1 MLSLEF
7 LEKEVF
13 KVMFLDPQNRVV
25 EIEDLF
31 EGTLI

>member
-1 MLSLEF
+1 MVSLEF
-7 LEKEVF
+7 LKKEVF
-13 KVMFLDPQNRVV
+13 KVMFLDSQNRVV